1 MLNLQLSREPG
12 FCTRDA
18 PTNNPQEHEGSTV
31 RLLPTG
37 ELNAQL
43 NLLIGKE
50 HRLNPG
56 A

>member
-18 PTNNPQEHEGSTV
+18 PMNSPQEHERITV

-37 ELNAQL
+37 EQNAQL

-50 HRLNPG
+50 HQLNPG